1 MPKKGKLFIIS
12 GPSGSG
18 KSTLIR
24 DVLERLDNFEISIS
38 ATTRPKRENE
48 KNGRQ
53 YFFMAEEEFMD
64 MAAKDMFLEWARYH
78 GHLYGTPKEF
88 VNRKIMAGVN
98 IILEI
103 EVQGARQIME
113 KFKDHYSIF
122 ITTTSTAELKERL
135 EKRGTDTEEAIRER
149 VKISLEESGYMKY
162 YDCIIVNSNYN
173 ETLLDLME
181 LLNAHKGGENK

>member
-18 KSTLIR
+18 KSTLIE
-24 DVLERLDNFEISIS
+24 DSLELLDNFEKSIS

-48 KNGRQ
+48 ENSKQ
-53 YFFMAEEEFMD
+53 YLFISEENFKEMAK
-64 MAAKDMFLEWARYH
+64 KDMFMEWAEYH
-78 GHLYGTPKEF
+78 GYLYGTPKKF
-88 VNRKIMAGVN
+88 VNRKILSGVN

-103 EVQGARQIME
+103 EVQGARQIMK

-122 ITTTSTAELKERL
+122 ITTTSTGVLKERL
-135 EKRGTDTEEAIRER
+135 EKRGTDTIEDIGER
-149 VKISLEESGYMKY
+149 VKISLEESGYKKY

-173 ETLLDLME
+173 EALLNLME
-181 LLNAHKGGENK
+181 VLKTHGGGEI

>member
-18 KSTLIR
+18 KSTLIK
-24 DVLERLDNFEISIS
+24 DALERLDNFEKSIS

-48 KNGRQ
+48 KDGKQ
-53 YFFMAEEEFMD
+53 YFFMPEEEFKE
-64 MAAKDMFLEWARYH
+64 MAGKEMFMEWAVYH
-78 GHLYGTPKEF
+78 GYYYGTPEKF
-88 VNRKIMAGVN
+88 VKGKISSGVN

-103 EVQGARQIME
+103 EVQGARQIMA

-122 ITTTSTAELKERL
+122 ITTTSTGVLKERL
-135 EKRGTDTEEAIRER
+135 EKRGTDTVEDIGER
-149 VKISLEESGYMKY
+149 VKISLEESGYKKY

-173 ETLLDLME
+173 ETLLNLME
-181 LLNAHKGGENK
+181 VLKAQRGGI